1 MENYPNQMK
10 DNPTEKTLKIC
21 KASAGS
27 GKTFTLAVEYIKHLV
42 KNPATYRHILAVT
55 FTNKAT
61 AEMKQR
67 ITSQLYGISRG
78 LNDSEDYVN
87 KITSDEAIQNWYRQL
102 CDKPSATP
110 TPSLEQLVRD
120 NCRKALTMIIHD
132 YHRFRIETIDSFFQ
146 TIIRELAHDLNLT
159 ANLRVELDHDAALK
173 EGVSRVIDAICDD
186 KETRQRVLDYV
197 SNKMEDNHQR

>member
-1 MENYPNQMK
+1 MENYQNQMK
-10 DNPTEKTLKIC
+10 DNPTENTLKIC

-42 KNPATYRHILAVT
+42 KNPAAYRHILAVT

-87 KITSDEAIQNWYRQL
+87 KITSDEAIQN
-102 CDKPSATP
+102 
-110 TPSLEQLVRD
+110 
-120 NCRKALTMIIHD
+120 
-132 YHRFRIETIDSFFQ
+132 
-146 TIIRELAHDLNLT
+146 
-159 ANLRVELDHDAALK
+159 
-173 EGVSRVIDAICDD
+173 
-186 KETRQRVLDYV
+186 
-197 SNKMEDNHQR
+197 